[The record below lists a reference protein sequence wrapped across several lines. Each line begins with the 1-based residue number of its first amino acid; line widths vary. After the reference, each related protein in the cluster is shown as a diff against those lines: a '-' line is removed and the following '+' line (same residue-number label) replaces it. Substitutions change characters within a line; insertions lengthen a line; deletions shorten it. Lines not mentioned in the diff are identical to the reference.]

1 MGQQQLLLIVLVSII
16 VGLSSIVGL
25 VLFENFRDESYKDL
39 IRQEVLEAA
48 SFGRLYYTT
57 PTALGGGNKS
67 FALITMDD
75 IRLDTG
81 SVISSYSI
89 SERTTEYFKIT
100 AEPKS
105 DLDDLILVVYS
116 NRVEWEE

>member
-1 MGQQQLLLIVLVSII
+1 MGQQQILLIVLVSII
-16 VGLSSIVGL
+16 VGLASIIGL

-48 SFGRLYYTT
+48 SFGRLYYST
-57 PTALGGGNKS
+57 PAALGGGNQS
-67 FALITMDD
+67 FAMITMDD

-89 SERTTEYFKIT
+89 SERDITYFKIT

-105 DLDDLILVVYS
+105 DLDDLTLVVYS

>member
-25 VLFENFRDESYKDL
+25 ILFENFRDESYKDM

-57 PTALGGGNKS
+57 PSALGGGNQS
-67 FALITMDD
+67 FASITMDD

-89 SERTTEYFKIT
+89 SERDITFFKIH
-100 AEPKS
+100 ADPKS
-105 DLDDLILVVYS
+105 NLDDLTLVVYS

>member
-25 VLFENFRDESYKDL
+25 ILFENFRDESYKDL

-57 PTALGGGNKS
+57 PTALGGGNQS
-67 FALITMDD
+67 FASITMDD

-89 SERTTEYFKIT
+89 IERDVTYFKILAT
-100 AEPKS
+100 PKS
-105 DLDDLILVVYS
+105 DLEDLTLVVYS
-116 NRVEWEE
+116 TRVEWEE

>member
-1 MGQQQLLLIVLVSII
+1 MGQQQILLIVLVSII
-16 VGLSSIVGL
+16 VGLASIIGL

-48 SFGRLYYTT
+48 SFGRLYYST
-57 PTALGGGNKS
+57 PVALGGGNQS
-67 FALITMDD
+67 FAMITMDD

-81 SVISSYSI
+81 SVISSYAI
-89 SERTTEYFKIT
+89 TERDVTYFKIT

-105 DLDDLILVVYS
+105 DLDDLTLVVYS